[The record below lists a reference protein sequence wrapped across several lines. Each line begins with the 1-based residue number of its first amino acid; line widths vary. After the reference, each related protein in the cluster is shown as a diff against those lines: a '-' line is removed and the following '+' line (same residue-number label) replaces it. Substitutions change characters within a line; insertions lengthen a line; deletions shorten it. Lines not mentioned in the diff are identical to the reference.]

1 MKKFTAILLVLALC
15 LTFTAGALAEQ
26 ATAYAVGDSVIFGH
40 YEQDNN
46 ADNGKEPVEWIVL
59 DVQDGQA
66 LLLSRYCLDARA
78 YNKAFIPM
86 TWAKCTLR
94 AWMNDAF
101 LNDLFTAEEQEKIVP
116 VTIKNDNNP
125 HYGTYGGED
134 TTDRIYLL
142 SLAEAEHYFPDI
154 PTRVAQPTEYAKAQG
169 AYVNEHNGNTWWWL
183 RTAGVRRIDAC
194 GVRADGRISG
204 YGSRDVNRPS
214 GTLRPVLWVKTGK

>member
-1 MKKFTAILLVLALC
+1 MKKLAAVILMLTLC
-15 LTFTAGALAEQ
+15 LSITNLAAAEQ
-26 ATAYAVGDSVIFGH
+26 SAVYAVGDTVTFGH

-59 DVQDGQA
+59 DVQEGRV

-86 TWAKCTLR
+86 TWAKCDLR
-94 AWMNDAF
+94 AWMNDTF
-101 LNDLFTAEEQEKIVP
+101 LSDLFTAEEQAKIVP
-116 VTIKNDNNP
+116 ATVANDNNP

-134 TTDRIYLL
+134 TTDKIYLL

-154 PTRVAQPTEYAKAQG
+154 PTRVAQPTAYAKARG
-169 AYVNEHNGNTWWWL
+169 AYVNEQNGNTWWWL
-183 RTAGVRRIDAC
+183 RTPGVRRIDAC

-214 GTLRPVLWVKTGK
+214 GTLRPVLWMKTGE